1 MGAVDTPALWAH
13 FNWLDWTIVG
23 IVGFSMLIS
32 IARGFIREV
41 ISLTTWVAAVWV
53 SFHYTDNVSVLL
65 EGHVASQMM
74 RMIISVGL
82 LFFATLIAGVFVN
95 VVIGGLMSRSRLSA
109 ADRFLGVVFGAS
121 RGVLLVTLMV
131 MVGSMTM
138 LPQADW
144 WRSAT
149 LLPYFE
155 HSAGWLA
162 SFLPERVVH
171 FVGNEQIVSEQNM
184 RDVLAKVKV
193 PEILQSSADSA
204 GVENPSSAVDESS
217 ALAMGKQTAS
227 STSAA
232 DARRQDAGN

>member
-1 MGAVDTPALWAH
+1 MTGLESPALWAH

-23 IVGFSMLIS
+23 VIGFSMLIS

-41 ISLTTWVAAVWV
+41 ISLTTWVAAVWI
-53 SFHYTDNVSVLL
+53 SFHYTDNVSALL
-65 EGHVASQMM
+65 VGHVASQMM

-95 VVIGGLMSRSRLSA
+95 VVIGGVMSRSRLSV

-121 RGVLLVTLMV
+121 RGILMVTLMV

-138 LPQADW
+138 IPQTDW
-144 WRSAT
+144 WRGAN

-162 SFLPERVVH
+162 GFLPQRVVH
-171 FVGNEQIVSEQNM
+171 FVGNEQIVNEQNM
-184 RDVLAKVKV
+184 RDALSKVKV
-193 PEILQSSADSA
+193 AD
-204 GVENPSSAVDESS
+204 GVVDKVAE
-217 ALAMGKQTAS
+217 LAA
-227 STSAA
+227 SAA
-232 DARRQDAGN
+232 DAGAKPQASVPQAAGGQGRDGDNSAGKTSG